1 MNKKLIY
8 ILGGL
13 ALLIIVLVVLRKKGV
28 LGSKAGVEVETATVT
43 RQTITETVNA
53 SGKIQPK
60 TEVKISADIS
70 GQIIDLPVKEGD
82 KVKKGQLL
90 VKINPD
96 QYQRA
101 LEKSAAAVNSSQAAL
116 AQAKAAFA
124 QSQANFEKTK
134 TIYNRNKKL
143 YEQNAIS
150 EADWQNFQSDFKVA
164 QAQLESARQ
173 NTKASEYNL
182 LSAIAGQQES
192 ADALRK
198 TSVYS
203 PIDGTISKLN
213 VELGE
218 RVVGTAQM
226 AGTEMMRVANLA
238 DMEVQVDVNEND
250 IVRLKQD
257 DTALINVDAYKD
269 RTFKGI
275 VKEIASSAESDQTAT
290 EKVTNFTVKIQI
302 LESSYSDMVEN
313 SSLPTPFR
321 PGMTADVAIQTNR
334 AQDVLAVPIL
344 SVTVRKSKNAR
355 DTTSNA
361 SEKEVVFLY
370 KDGKAVQQEVKTGIQ
385 DDVYIEIKDGLKQGE
400 TVVSGPFRVVSKE
413 LRDGD
418 AVKVKPVIKTNGGR
432 S

>member
-1 MNKKLIY
+1 
-8 ILGGL
+8 
-13 ALLIIVLVVLRKKGV
+13 
-28 LGSKAGVEVETATVT
+28 
-43 RQTITETVNA
+43 
-53 SGKIQPK
+53 
-60 TEVKISADIS
+60 
-70 GQIIDLPVKEGD
+70 
-82 KVKKGQLL
+82 
-90 VKINPD
+90 
-96 QYQRA
+96 
-101 LEKSAAAVNSSQAAL
+101 
-116 AQAKAAFA
+116 
-124 QSQANFEKTK
+124 
-134 TIYNRNKKL
+134 
-143 YEQNAIS
+143 
-150 EADWQNFQSDFKVA
+150 VA